1 MHAAGQERSATGMWM
16 LSAFAVAL
24 VIAGMSLALR
34 GPGEEGTVLA
44 LKLTARWSY
53 LWFWVAYTVGAWATL
68 LGPRL
73 PVAAARARD
82 FGLAFAAAHLVHV
95 GLVAWLY
102 RIALHPPGAHT
113 LRFFG
118 VAVFFTYLL
127 ALLSFRR
134 PAAWLTPRA
143 GSVIRT
149 IGVEYIAL
157 GLSRRLRKKS
167 VRTHVPA
174 CAELRPVP
182 GARLS
187 RLRLAARCPGAPP
200 RADRAGIGTRGW
212 RGSDLKPHLD
222 GPRFWARTSAC
233 FRPVCTGRPPES
245 LETTHLGMGEK
256 RAQL

>member
-1 MHAAGQERSATGMWM
+1 MHAAGQERSVTGMWM

-34 GPGEEGTVLA
+34 GSGEEGTVLA

-53 LWFWVAYTVGAWATL
+53 LWFWAAYTVGAWATL

-113 LRFFG
+113 LKFFG

-157 GLSRRLRKKS
+157 AFLVDFAKNPFGLTFL
-167 VRTHVPA
+167 HA
-174 CAELRPVP
+174 
-182 GARLS
+182 LS
-187 RLRLAARCPGAPP
+187 YGPFLALAFLAYALRLAALVRRHAPTAP
-200 RADRAGIGTRGW
+200 A
-212 RGSDLKPHLD
+212 
-222 GPRFWARTSAC
+222 
-233 FRPVCTGRPPES
+233 
-245 LETTHLGMGEK
+245 
-256 RAQL
+256 